1 LLRVTIQSAAF
12 QTRQDI
18 ARITFC
24 IPFARFPAEI
34 SGTHKKKAGESSLR
48 VSMTRPSE
56 RGPAQKWN
64 SSREEGLEFPEYL
77 KSKDFDLLI
86 PFLLEVRTTSFALEI
101 RPMKECCRTSR
112 FARWGGF
119 CR

>member
-1 LLRVTIQSAAF
+1 MLRVAIQSAAC

-24 IPFARFPAEI
+24 IPFARFPAQNTR
-34 SGTHKKKAGESSLR
+34 THKKKAGESSLR

-64 SSREEGLEFPEYL
+64 FSREEGLEFPE
-77 KSKDFDLLI
+77 
-86 PFLLEVRTTSFALEI
+86 
-101 RPMKECCRTSR
+101 
-112 FARWGGF
+112 
-119 CR
+119 

>member
-1 LLRVTIQSAAF
+1 MPVLKAHHPSLKHRVTIQSAAC

-34 SGTHKKKAGESSLR
+34 SRTHEKKAGESSLR

-64 SSREEGLEFPEYL
+64 FSREEGLEFPEYL
-77 KSKDFDLLI
+77 KSKNFDLSY
-86 PFLLEVRTTSFALEI
+86 PFCLKSERLLS
-101 RPMKECCRTSR
+101 PWKS
-112 FARWGGF
+112 GP
-119 CR
+119 